1 MRAQAWAKFII
12 IINQTLTKSRV
23 LQRGSPWSSP
33 PRHSHRCREISIF
46 IDKHR
51 SSFKKDCCI
60 KTIKGTGGCGYAAV
74 TYKLYLD
81 EDQFDVFRQ
90 SCHEFLV
97 RVWRLM
103 VWSIF
108 VVYPFP
114 VTVMTEF
121 GSKTIPMN
129 SEQEYLK
136 FFSTRESLNSFSESN
151 VEIQNMANMLNIDIH
166 VFSYSETDFFWN
178 RVYTPMPEI
187 TKWSEWAFPAND
199 GLNPISH
206 KVKEDPLSHR
216 GGLLWPRA

>member
-1 MRAQAWAKFII
+1 MKLSSQAQP
-12 IINQTLTKSRV
+12 QM
-23 LQRGSPWSSP
+23 QRDFNI
-33 PRHSHRCREISIF
+33 HRLKQGFRELP
-46 IDKHR
+46 DKHR

-166 VFSYSETDFFWN
+166 VFSYSDTDFFWSQ
-178 RVYTPMPEI
+178 VYTPMPEI
-187 TKWSEWAFPAND
+187 TKCSEWAFPAN
-199 GLNPISH
+199 LI
-206 KVKEDPLSHR
+206 LT
-216 GGLLWPRA
+216 